1 MQKMKNIL
9 FFILNCFLLGSMW
22 SGCGTS
28 GKAKLTSTE
37 KPQVV
42 PMDSFLVEM
51 DGYEVVDSGFMHILD
66 SLISYDRANG
76 LVIGA
81 LDYTPIF
88 ISVGSVQREEY
99 LLFEFGLTRAYF
111 LEFPHPDDDPN
122 FYIYSGFGAM
132 HYKGYLVKL
141 SGLLDHYAF
150 TDGKGNRRDLI
161 KPTGKKCR
169 FYAFLRHAEDGS
181 TVVDF
186 RGMVQFFYRF
196 KDGTFIYSSSTIWE

>member
-1 MQKMKNIL
+1 MKNIL
-9 FFILNCFLLGSMW
+9 YFILYCFVLGGFW
-22 SGCGTS
+22 SGCGAW
-28 GKAKLTSTE
+28 GKVKLSDTE
-37 KPQVV
+37 KSPIV
-42 PMDSFLVEM
+42 PLDSFLVEM
-51 DGYEVVDSGFMHILD
+51 DEYEVVDSGFMHILD

-111 LEFPHPDDDPN
+111 LEFPHPGYDPDT
-122 FYIYSGFGAM
+122 FVTYLGFGAM

-161 KPTGKKCR
+161 KPTGKKCQ
-169 FYAFLRHAEDGS
+169 FYTVLRHAEDGS
-181 TVVDF
+181 PILDF
-186 RGMVQFFYRF
+186 RGRVQLFYRF